1 MVIGDEDGT
10 CLDRGV
16 DPVLK
21 EWRLTAG
28 GAGEPPARRGGA
40 GGSDVW
46 ICARDG
52 EERRVRRRRSGWV
65 QADDAAPFLLRPG
78 RQRRLRRMLPAPVA
92 DELQLAAS
100 ERRRDRGPA
109 WSSSSSSWNISS
121 LVRKKWG
128 RGGGERVRRHCA
140 GDGDDGRV
148 TGGAVSAAVAFVW
161 RRRALWQR
169 DFGAPSES
177 GPTAIFSEAC

>member
-1 MVIGDEDGT
+1 LLGHDVARLVACLLGRRQRAQLLEARNMVIGDEDGT

-92 DELQLAAS
+92 NELQLAAS

-121 LVRKKWG
+121 LVRKKLGQG
-128 RGGGERVRRHCA
+128 RRRK
-140 GDGDDGRV
+140 
-148 TGGAVSAAVAFVW
+148 SAASLC
-161 RRRALWQR
+161 RRRR
-169 DFGAPSES
+169 
-177 GPTAIFSEAC
+177 